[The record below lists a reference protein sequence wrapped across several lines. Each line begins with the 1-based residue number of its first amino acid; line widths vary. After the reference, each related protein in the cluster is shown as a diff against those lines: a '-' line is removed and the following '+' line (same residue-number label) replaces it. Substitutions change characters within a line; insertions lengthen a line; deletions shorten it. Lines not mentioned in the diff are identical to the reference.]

1 MRAAALQSVRE
12 AARDLSV
19 ALREQKAARERAAR
33 ARRVRGE
40 QRVRV
45 QVFIN
50 RLGSRRRRSDARR
63 PARVAFL
70 EEVLQMLS
78 AGGGGA
84 RLLPEG
90 RGELPLAHRD
100 LPRHVQRR
108 VQRRVSPVIR
118 GEVGERRVAASARR
132 SLGAAVREALEL
144 LLQVLAVVHGAPA
157 GRGSVQRR
165 LDVARRQIDEVQE
178 RLHLAVGARHRA
190 LSRLSSASSVLYAAM
205 VNPGALSSSAI
216 AQALTIDSPEP
227 ISGLGLLTMRRRD
240 PGVGFFPLQTVVIEI
255 PEDQRAE
262 AVFLPGVP
270 MLCRFRGLFWKCS
283 QARSAG
289 LASLFLPI

>member
-19 ALREQKAARERAAR
+19 ALRQRVRVREQKAARERAAR
-33 ARRVRGE
+33 ARRVSRE

-50 RLGSRRRRSDARR
+50 RLGSRRRRSDARS
-63 PARVAFL
+63 PARVALL
-70 EEVLQMLS
+70 EEVLQTLS
-78 AGGGGA
+78 AAGGGA
-84 RLLPEG
+84 RLLPER

-100 LPRHVQRR
+100 LPRR
-108 VQRRVSPVIR
+108 VQTRVSPVIR
-118 GEVGERRVAASARR
+118 GELGELGVAASARR

-205 VNPGALSSSAI
+205 MSLGALSSS
-216 AQALTIDSPEP
+216 DYR
-227 ISGLGLLTMRRRD
+227 LG
-240 PGVGFFPLQTVVIEI
+240 VVM
-255 PEDQRAE
+255 
-262 AVFLPGVP
+262 VL
-270 MLCRFRGLFWKCS
+270 S
-283 QARSAG
+283 
-289 LASLFLPI
+289 